1 MACLKKPTCVLQL
14 GDAYLHK
21 NLRILEFILLVT
33 VALESVYYDVGQ
45 S

>member
-14 GDAYLHK
+14 DDACLHK
-21 NLRILEFILLVT
+21 NLQTLEFILLVT
-33 VALESVYYDVGQ
+33 VALENVYYDLGQ